1 MNEKDFASMMRERE
15 AGINVNERERYVTQ
29 SAFGVLMRKVYLW
42 MTLALGITA
51 LAAYYVA
58 HSGFIFTLMNNQLL
72 FWGLII
78 AELGL
83 VLGIS
88 AAINSNSQINL
99 IEEFIINPYARYSAI
114 TWDPVTLFFDGS
126 LAFASVI
133 DRGTRFGLGVKPGIA
148 IALTDHISFVTHLGF
163 VGFDT
168 FSPKGG
174 GGSSTSFGVDF
185 RNNCTFGVYYNF

>member
-1 MNEKDFASMMRERE
+1 MKKILLLAVVLFASLNASAQWYIGGSVGFGSVKPAGGDSE
-15 AGINVNERERYVTQ
+15 AVFSILPEIGYNLNDKWAVGAIVGYHK
-29 SAFGVLMRKVYLW
+29 GD
-42 MTLALGITA
+42 
-51 LAAYYVA
+51 
-58 HSGFIFTLMNNQLL
+58 
-72 FWGLII
+72 
-78 AELGL
+78 
-83 VLGIS
+83 GIS

-133 DRGTRFGLGVKPGIA
+133 DRGTRFGLGVKPGIT

>member
-1 MNEKDFASMMRERE
+1 MKKILLLAVVLFASLNASAQWYIGGSVGFGSVKPSGGDSE
-15 AGINVNERERYVTQ
+15 AVFSI
-29 SAFGVLMRKVYLW
+29 LP
-42 MTLALGITA
+42 
-51 LAAYYVA
+51 
-58 HSGFIFTLMNNQLL
+58 
-72 FWGLII
+72 
-78 AELGL
+78 ELGYQL
-83 VLGIS
+83 NDKWSVGAKVGYHKGDGI
-88 AAINSNSQINL
+88 AAVINSTNTRVDL
-99 IEEFIINPYARYSAI
+99 TEEFIIRPYARYSAI

>member
-1 MNEKDFASMMRERE
+1 MKKILLLAVVLFASLNASAQWYIGGSVGFGSVKPAGGDSE
-15 AGINVNERERYVTQ
+15 AVFYILPEIGYNLNDKWAVGAIVGYHK
-29 SAFGVLMRKVYLW
+29 GD
-42 MTLALGITA
+42 
-51 LAAYYVA
+51 
-58 HSGFIFTLMNNQLL
+58 
-72 FWGLII
+72 
-78 AELGL
+78 
-83 VLGIS
+83 GIS

>member
-1 MNEKDFASMMRERE
+1 MKKILLLAVVLFASLNASAQWYIGGSVGFGSVKPAGGDSE
-15 AGINVNERERYVTQ
+15 AVFSILPEIGYNLNDKWAVGAIVGYHK
-29 SAFGVLMRKVYLW
+29 GD
-42 MTLALGITA
+42 
-51 LAAYYVA
+51 
-58 HSGFIFTLMNNQLL
+58 
-72 FWGLII
+72 
-78 AELGL
+78 
-83 VLGIS
+83 GIS

-126 LAFASVI
+126 LAFDSVI

-174 GGSSTSFGVDF
+174 GGSSTSVGVDF

>member
-1 MNEKDFASMMRERE
+1 MKKILLLAVVLFASLNASAQWYIGGSVGFGSVKPAGGDSE
-15 AGINVNERERYVTQ
+15 AVF
-29 SAFGVLMRKVYLW
+29 S
-42 MTLALGITA
+42 TLPEIGYNLNDKWAVGAIVG
-51 LAAYYVA
+51 Y
-58 HSGFIFTLMNNQLL
+58 HKGD
-72 FWGLII
+72 
-78 AELGL
+78 
-83 VLGIS
+83 GIS

-114 TWDPVTLFFDGS
+114 TWDSVTLFFDGS